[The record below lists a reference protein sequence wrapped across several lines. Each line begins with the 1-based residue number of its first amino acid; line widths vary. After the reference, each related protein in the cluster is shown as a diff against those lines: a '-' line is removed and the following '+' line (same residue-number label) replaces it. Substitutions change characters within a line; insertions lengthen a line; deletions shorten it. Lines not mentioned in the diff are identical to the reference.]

1 MKTTMGL
8 RKLLQRMP
16 RLAWKKPHRPIPSG
30 DNRAPKNGRLT
41 LAVAASVIIMIVL
54 GILNVKLIRDRSMT
68 GKAFGPS
75 VPSQPEP
82 LPSAV
87 TARVPY
93 ACNKSE
99 GDAPPEVT
107 FYRQLTV
114 QDEQRPATGNI
125 TQEPSSET
133 ETSPVQADPKTAEV
147 SKGHAKPAGHDRKQP
162 KAGFDKPA
170 GAPTQQ
176 NVLPKAGSGAKTY
189 TVQVGAFTHPAIAQQ
204 FAAKWKLRGYEVSLK
219 PVARPK
225 SGVIYRLYLGNFSS
239 EKKADELVKHLKA
252 NEGISALRLVLHN

>member
-1 MKTTMGL
+1 VKTTMGL
-8 RKLLQRMP
+8 RRLLQRMP
-16 RLAWKKPHRPIPSG
+16 RLARKKPHRPIPSG

-41 LAVAASVIIMIVL
+41 LAVAASIIIMIVL
-54 GILNVKLIRDRSMT
+54 GLLNVKLIRDRSMT

-75 VPSQPEP
+75 IPSQPEP
-82 LPSAV
+82 LPSAA
-87 TARVPY
+87 TALVPY

-114 QDEQRPATGNI
+114 QDEKGPAKENA
-125 TQEPSSET
+125 TQELNSET
-133 ETSPVQADPKTAEV
+133 ESSPAQADPKTAET
-147 SKGHAKPAGHDRKQP
+147 SKGPAKPVGHDRKQP
-162 KAGFDKPA
+162 RAGFDKPA
-170 GAPTQQ
+170 GAPTPLYA
-176 NVLPKAGSGAKTY
+176 LPKAGSGAKIY
-189 TVQVGAFTHPAIAQQ
+189 TVQVGAFAHPSIAQQ
-204 FAAKWKLRGYEVSLK
+204 WATKWKLRGYEVSLK

>member
-1 MKTTMGL
+1 VKTTMGL
-8 RKLLQRMP
+8 RKLLQRIP
-16 RLAWKKPHRPIPSG
+16 RLARKKPRRPIPSG
-30 DNRAPKNGRLT
+30 DNRAPKNGRLI

-54 GILNVKLIRDRSMT
+54 GILNVKLIRDHSMT

-75 VPSQPEP
+75 IPSQPGP
-82 LPSAV
+82 LPSAEQ
-87 TARVPY
+87 ARVPY

-99 GDAPPEVT
+99 GEAPPEVT

-114 QDEQRPATGNI
+114 QDEQRPVAENI
-125 TQEPSSET
+125 TQYPSAET
-133 ETSPVQADPKTAEV
+133 GASPVQADSRAAEA
-147 SKGHAKPAGHDRKQP
+147 SKGPAKPAGHDGKQP

-176 NVLPKAGSGAKTY
+176 YVLPRAGLGAKTY
-189 TVQVGAFTHPAIAQQ
+189 TVQVGAFSHPAIAQQ
-204 FAAKWKLRGYEVSLK
+204 WAAKWKLRGYDVSLK
-219 PVARPK
+219 PVARPN

-252 NEGISALRLVLHN
+252 KEGISALRLVLHN

>member
-8 RKLLQRMP
+8 RKLLQRIP
-16 RLAWKKPHRPIPSG
+16 RLARKKPHRPIPSG

-75 VPSQPEP
+75 IPSQPEP

-107 FYRQLTV
+107 FYRQLTA
-114 QDEQRPATGNI
+114 QDEQKPVTGDI
-125 TQEPSSET
+125 TQDPSSET
-133 ETSPVQADPKTAEV
+133 EASPVQADPKTAQA
-147 SKGHAKPAGHDRKQP
+147 SKGPVKPAGHDRKQP

-176 NVLPKAGSGAKTY
+176 DVLPKADFGAKTY
-189 TVQVGAFTHPAIAQQ
+189 TVQVGAFSHPAIAQQ
-204 FAAKWKLRGYEVSLK
+204 WAAKWKLRGYDVSLN
-219 PVARPK
+219 PWQGPSRESFTAFTWGIFPPK
-225 SGVIYRLYLGNFSS
+225 GRRTNWSS
-239 EKKADELVKHLKA
+239 T
-252 NEGISALRLVLHN
+252 